1 MLGPTEGSGYELAE
15 KLLRVGDRVNIN
27 GRDGVFLIL
36 SLDAEK
42 GTASLLPSDS
52 GKILDDIP
60 VDRLTILP
68 RPEHNA
74 VSVN

>member
-1 MLGPTEGSGYELAE
+1 LAE

-27 GRDGVFLIL
+27 EMDGIFLVL

-42 GTASLLPSDS
+42 GTASLLPPDN
-52 GKILDDIP
+52 GKLLDDIP

-68 RPEHNA
+68 RPDANA

>member
-1 MLGPTEGSGYELAE
+1 LAE

-27 GRDGVFLIL
+27 ERDGIFLVL

-42 GTASLLPSDS
+42 GTASLLPPNN
-52 GKILDDIP
+52 GKLLDDIP

-68 RPEHNA
+68 RPDTNA

>member
-1 MLGPTEGSGYELAE
+1 LAE

-27 GRDGVFLIL
+27 ERDGIFLVL

-42 GTASLLPSDS
+42 GTASLLPPDN
-52 GKILDDIP
+52 GKLLDDIP

-68 RPEHNA
+68 RPDANA

>member
-1 MLGPTEGSGYELAE
+1 MAE

-27 GRDGVFLIL
+27 ERDGIFLVL

-42 GTASLLPSDS
+42 GTASLLPPNN
-52 GKILDDIP
+52 GKLLDDIP

-68 RPEHNA
+68 RPDTNA

>member
-1 MLGPTEGSGYELAE
+1 LDE

-27 GRDGVFLIL
+27 GRDGIFLVL

-42 GTASLLPSDS
+42 GTASLLPPDS
-52 GKILDDIP
+52 GKLLDEIP

-68 RPEHNA
+68 RQEPDA
-74 VSVN
+74 VRVN

>member
-1 MLGPTEGSGYELAE
+1 MAE
-15 KLLRVGDRVNIN
+15 KLLRVGERVNIN
-27 GRDGVFLIL
+27 GRDGIFLVL

-60 VDRLTILP
+60 VDRLAILP
-68 RPEHNA
+68 RPEPQA
-74 VSVN
+74 VRVN

>member
-1 MLGPTEGSGYELAE
+1 MAE

-27 GRDGVFLIL
+27 ERDGIFLVL

-42 GTASLLPSDS
+42 GTASLLPPDS
-52 GKILDDIP
+52 GKLLDHIP

-68 RPEHNA
+68 RPDANA

>member
-1 MLGPTEGSGYELAE
+1 MAE

-27 GRDGVFLIL
+27 EMDGIFLVL

-42 GTASLLPSDS
+42 GTASLLPPDN
-52 GKILDDIP
+52 GKLLDDIP

-68 RPEHNA
+68 RPDANA

>member
-1 MLGPTEGSGYELAE
+1 LAE

-27 GRDGVFLIL
+27 ERDGIFLVL
-36 SLDAEK
+36 SLDPEK
-42 GTASLLPSDS
+42 GTASLLPPDS
-52 GKILDDIP
+52 GKLLDDIP

-68 RPEHNA
+68 RPDANA